1 MWKSILFNRQN
12 IQTSTPS
19 AALIKLPKESRYSGF
34 LFWHP
39 AKLIREAG
47 GKGQFLSLSYTD
59 DFVFKVF
66 RQGRNFNILEEK
78 RVSGADVAKAF
89 GITNQAIYEAIDAHD
104 NKPAG
109 IRKLAVPQE
118 VEIDATLRDQ
128 N

>member
-1 MWKSILFNRQN
+1 M
-12 IQTSTPS
+12 
-19 AALIKLPKESRYSGF
+19 LIKMPKKSRYPNYM
-34 LFWHP
+34 FWHP

-66 RQGRNFNILEEK
+66 RLGRNFKKLDQRILACQDIEE
-78 RVSGADVAKAF
+78 AF
-89 GITNQAIYEAIDAHD
+89 GAPNQNIIAAIDAHD